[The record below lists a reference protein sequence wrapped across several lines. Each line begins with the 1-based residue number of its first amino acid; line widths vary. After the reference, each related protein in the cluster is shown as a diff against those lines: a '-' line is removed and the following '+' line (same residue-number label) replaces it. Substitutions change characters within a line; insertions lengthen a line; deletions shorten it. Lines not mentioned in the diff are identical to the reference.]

1 MQIFIPS
8 DSVKSGVILLDRK
21 PRFEYHRGG
30 AYMKKL
36 VIISEGR
43 NTGLRVLTQL
53 KDLMG
58 KYIEIDNIL
67 LSELQSTVIT
77 ADLVVFTSIY
87 VGKRAQ
93 RYINPNIPSIVAKR
107 VINHKNIKEIISI
120 EDGTDVLFINNGY
133 ESTKEAIEQIIELG
147 LDHIKYHPY
156 FPDCTSYPQLEIAIT
171 PGESELTPY
180 TPKQLID
187 IGTRV
192 VDIKSIHEIFNILE
206 IEEYLNDS
214 LVTDYIRD
222 IVEISRTIDE
232 SRRASH
238 ESQEI
243 LEMIVNSLEYGI
255 AFVNIEGRIIRSNS
269 KLEYIFGIKKKDLI
283 EKKFNELIPKC
294 NITLG
299 EDEFFITQIE
309 NKMASIQIR
318 KVNFSRKIGYIISV
332 NCFDKSIKSSS
343 NIKGQYDEII
353 NRKLHNLSDYYT
365 KNSKALQML
374 ERAKKFAKTD
384 GTILIIGENGTGKEI
399 LAQGIHMNSY
409 RNKNIFVPINI
420 ATISSNLVESELFG
434 YVEGTFTGAI
444 KGGKMGIFEVAD
456 GGTIFIDE
464 IGDTPI
470 DVQAKLLRVLEEKK
484 IRRVGGIDEIS
495 IDVRI
500 IAATN
505 KNLLDLINEN
515 KFRLDLFFR
524 LNILPLET
532 IPLRERQEDIEYLL
546 KHLINIKLNYKK
558 IKSLEEFF
566 EKEVIEF
573 LKKYDWK
580 GNVRE
585 LINLVEY
592 LVIIYDEEKIGL
604 SSLHS
609 YMTDSISK
617 EEIII
622 LNIEEVWLLKQ
633 FSKYS
638 GTPMGRKR
646 FAELAMTEG
655 QNIGEGKIRVLI
667 KNLENLNLINS
678 IDNRGSIITDL
689 GKMTLK
695 KYN

>member
-1 MQIFIPS
+1 MFT
-8 DSVKSGVILLDRK
+8 L
-21 PRFEYHRGG
+21 
-30 AYMKKL
+30 KKL

-43 NTGLRVLTQL
+43 NTGISVSTQL

-58 KYIEIDNIL
+58 KYIEIENIL

-77 ADLVVFTSIY
+77 ADLVVFTSVY

-93 RYINPNIPSIVAKR
+93 RYVNPSIPNIVAKR
-107 VINHKNIKEIISI
+107 VIDHKNIKEIISI
-120 EDGTDVLFINNGY
+120 EDGTDVLFINDGY

-171 PGESELTPY
+171 PGEAELTPY

-192 VDIKSIHEIFNILE
+192 LDIKSIHEIFTILE
-206 IEEYLNDS
+206 INEYLNDS

-232 SRRASH
+232 SRRVSH

-255 AFVNIEGRIIRSNS
+255 AFVNIEGRVISSNS

-283 EKKFNELIPKC
+283 EKKFKELIPKS
-294 NITLG
+294 NITLE
-299 EDEFFITQIE
+299 EDDYFITQIG
-309 NKMASIQIR
+309 NKKASIQIR

-332 NCFDKSIKSSS
+332 NCYDKSINSSTNLS
-343 NIKGQYDEII
+343 GQYDEFI
-353 NRKLHNLSDYYT
+353 NRKLHNLNDYYT
-365 KNSKALQML
+365 INNETLQML

-409 RNKNIFVPINI
+409 RNKKAFVPINI

-434 YVEGTFTGAI
+434 YVAGTFTGAI

-484 IRRVGGIDEIS
+484 IRRVGGIDEIP

-505 KNLLDLINEN
+505 RNLLDLINEN

-524 LNILPLET
+524 LNILPIET

-546 KHLINIKLNYKK
+546 KHLINIKLTYKK
-558 IKSLEEFF
+558 IKFLEEFF

-573 LKKYDWK
+573 LKRYEWK

-592 LVIIYDEEKIGL
+592 LVIIYDGEKIGI

-609 YMTDSISK
+609 YMTDTLSK

-638 GTPMGRKR
+638 GTPIGRKR
-646 FAELAMTEG
+646 LAEIAMTEG

-667 KNLENLNLINS
+667 KNLERLNLINF

-689 GKMTLK
+689 GKRTFK

>member
-1 MQIFIPS
+1 
-8 DSVKSGVILLDRK
+8 
-21 PRFEYHRGG
+21 
-30 AYMKKL
+30 MKKL
-36 VIISEGR
+36 VIVSEGQ
-43 NTGLRVLTQL
+43 NTGQRILTQL

-58 KYIEIDNIL
+58 KYIEIENIL
-67 LSELQSTVIT
+67 LSELQARDI
-77 ADLVVFTSIY
+77 AANLIVFTSKY

-93 RYINPNIPSIVAKR
+93 RYINPNISSIVAKR
-107 VINHKNIKEIISI
+107 VIDHKNIKEIISI
-120 EDGTDVLFINNGY
+120 EDGKDVLFINDGY
-133 ESTKEAIEQIIELG
+133 ESTNEAIEQIIELG

-171 PGESELTPY
+171 PGEAELIPY
-180 TPKQLID
+180 TPKKLID

-192 VDIKSIHEIFNILE
+192 IDIKSIHEIFTILG
-206 IEEYLNDS
+206 INEYLNDS

-222 IVEISRTIDE
+222 IVEISRSIDE
-232 SRRASH
+232 SRRASY

-255 AFVNIEGRIIRSNS
+255 AFVNIEGRVISSNS

-283 EKKFNELIPKC
+283 EKNIKELIPEC
-294 NITLG
+294 NMTLE
-299 EDEFFITQIE
+299 EDEYFTTQIG

-332 NCFDKSIKSSS
+332 NCFDKSIKPSS
-343 NIKGQYDEII
+343 NAKGQYDEFI

-365 KNSKALQML
+365 KNSEALQML
-374 ERAKKFAKTD
+374 ERARKFAKTD

-409 RNKNIFVPINI
+409 RNKNVFVPINI
-420 ATISSNLVESELFG
+420 TTISSNLVESELFG
-434 YVEGTFTGAI
+434 YDEGTFTGAI
-444 KGGKMGIFEVAD
+444 KGGKMGIFELAD

-484 IRRVGGIDEIS
+484 IRRVGGNDEIP

-505 KNLLDLINEN
+505 KNLLYLISEN

-524 LNILPLET
+524 LNILPIET
-532 IPLRERQEDIEYLL
+532 IPLRDRQEDIEYLL
-546 KHLINIKLNYKK
+546 KHLINLKLNYKK
-558 IKSLEEFF
+558 IESLEEFF
-566 EKEVIEF
+566 EKEVIQF
-573 LKKYDWK
+573 LKQYEWK

-585 LINLVEY
+585 LLNLVEY
-592 LVIIYDEEKIGL
+592 LVIIYEEKKIGI

-609 YMTDSISK
+609 YMTDSISYN
-617 EEIII
+617 EIII
-622 LNIEEVWLLKQ
+622 LSIEEVWLLKQ
-633 FSKYS
+633 FSKYA
-638 GTPMGRKR
+638 GTPMGRQKL
-646 FAELAMTEG
+646 AEIAMENG
-655 QNIGEGKIRVLI
+655 QGFGEGKIRVLI
-667 KNLENLNLINS
+667 KKLEDLNLIKS
-678 IDNRGSIITDL
+678 MDNRGSLITDL
-689 GKMTLK
+689 GKRTLK

>member
-1 MQIFIPS
+1 
-8 DSVKSGVILLDRK
+8 
-21 PRFEYHRGG
+21 
-30 AYMKKL
+30 MKKL

-77 ADLVVFTSIY
+77 ADLVVFTSVY

-107 VINHKNIKEIISI
+107 VIDHKNIKEIISI
-120 EDGTDVLFINNGY
+120 EDGTDVLFINDGY

-299 EDEFFITQIE
+299 EDEFFTTQIE

-374 ERAKKFAKTD
+374 ERAKRFAKTD

-558 IKSLEEFF
+558 IKFLEEFF

-592 LVIIYDEEKIGL
+592 LVIIYDGEKIGM

-622 LNIEEVWLLKQ
+622 LDIDEVWLLKQ

-638 GTPMGRKR
+638 GAPMGRKR
-646 FAELAMTEG
+646 LAELAMTEG

-678 IDNRGSIITDL
+678 IDNRGSVITDL
-689 GKMTLK
+689 GKRTLK